1 LKDKKAKE
9 YSRIKFNA
17 GTLPKRTKEKLI
29 MSKIPWWKGTHG
41 EWYVVGQIALI
52 VLVFFG
58 PRTCP
63 GWPIW
68 SAPFTWLGLIVG
80 FAILLTGITLLIV
93 AIFRL
98 GSNLTAVPYPKEQG
112 TLIETGPYQLV
123 RHPMY
128 CGGIL
133 IAFGWGFLVHGWL
146 TLGYA
151 IIMLVFFDFKSRKEE
166 RWLKGKFPGYAE
178 YQKRVRK
185 LIPFIY

>member
-1 LKDKKAKE
+1 M
-9 YSRIKFNA
+9 
-17 GTLPKRTKEKLI
+17 TKT
-29 MSKIPWWKGTHG
+29 PWWKGTHG
-41 EWYVVGQIALI
+41 EWYVVAQIALI

-58 PRTCP
+58 PRNFL

-68 SAPFTWLGLIVG
+68 NPSFTWLGSIVG
-80 FAILLTGITLLIV
+80 SALLPAGILLLMV

-98 GSNLTAVPYPKEQG
+98 GPNLTPVPYPKEQG

-133 IAFGWGFLVHGWL
+133 ISFGWALLAHGWL
-146 TLGYA
+146 TLGYGF
-151 IIMLVFFDFKSRKEE
+151 IMLVFFDVKSRQEE
-166 RWLKGKFPGYAE
+166 QWLKAKFSGYGE

>member
-1 LKDKKAKE
+1 M
-9 YSRIKFNA
+9 
-17 GTLPKRTKEKLI
+17 TKT
-29 MSKIPWWKGTHG
+29 PWWKGTHG

-58 PRTCP
+58 PRNILQ
-63 GWPIW
+63 WPIW
-68 SAPFTWLGLIVG
+68 IPPLAWLGSIVG
-80 FAILLTGITLLIV
+80 STLLPAGILLLMV

-98 GSNLTAVPYPKEQG
+98 GTNLTPVPYPKDEG

-133 IAFGWGFLVHGWL
+133 ISFGWALLVHGWL

-151 IIMLVFFDFKSRKEE
+151 FIMLAFFDIKSRREE
-166 RWLKGKFPGYAE
+166 HWLKEKFPGYGE

>member
-1 LKDKKAKE
+1 MAKT
-9 YSRIKFNA
+9 S
-17 GTLPKRTKEKLI
+17 
-29 MSKIPWWKGTHG
+29 WWKGTRG
-41 EWYVVGQIALI
+41 EWYVVAQIALL

-58 PRTCP
+58 PQNILA
-63 GWPIW
+63 WPSW
-68 SAPFTWLGLIVG
+68 TPPFTWLSSIGG
-80 FAILLTGITLLIV
+80 GAILLAGILLLAV

-98 GSNLTAVPYPKEQG
+98 GSNLTTVPYPKDEG

-133 IAFGWGFLVHGWL
+133 IAFGWAILVHGWL

-151 IIMLVFFDFKSRKEE
+151 IIMLVFFDVKSRREE
-166 RWLKGKFPGYAE
+166 QWLKAKFSGYGE

-185 LIPFIY
+185 LIPFVY